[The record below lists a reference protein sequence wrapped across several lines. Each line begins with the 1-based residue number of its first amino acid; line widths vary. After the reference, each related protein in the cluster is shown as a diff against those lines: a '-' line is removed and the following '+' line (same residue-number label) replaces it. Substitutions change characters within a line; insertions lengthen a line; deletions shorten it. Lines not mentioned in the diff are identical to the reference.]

1 MLKAFQTVGTGL
13 PDGPAVQGN
22 GIGLERRM
30 RAMFLLGCRG
40 DYQSPGG
47 SILPFRPSSGK
58 FVTMYRRAATS
69 RPYKGI
75 W

>member
-1 MLKAFQTVGTGL
+1 MPKAFQTVGTGL

-40 DYQSPGG
+40 DYQSPV
-47 SILPFRPSSGK
+47 IQCCI
-58 FVTMYRRAATS
+58 VTEIPAKS
-69 RPYKGI
+69 
-75 W
+75 